1 MVGIAMASFLEVLS
15 VQVGL
20 TLGEAAVLAA
30 FAAAGFVLAMVLAF
44 LGRRLGP
51 SSEPALAP
59 AIINRASKAL
69 HLLLPVLAMSVAI
82 PGIDTGDGLAVHL
95 PRLLSVL
102 SIGLAAWFAVGVVH
116 GVVDHVVATHSIK
129 HVDNLEARRIQT
141 QIRVL
146 GRIAIFAVIVAAIAG
161 MLMSIP
167 TIRNIGVSLFASAG
181 IAGLALGLAAR
192 PALSNLIA
200 GVQIALTQPIR
211 LEDAVVVEGEWGW
224 VEEISMTFVV
234 VRIWDLRRLVLP
246 ISYFI
251 ENPFENWTRTTAD
264 ILGSVILY
272 MDYRVPLDEVRAEF
286 GRALRGSELWDGK
299 VEGLQVTDCTERTMQ
314 LRMLMSA
321 RNSSDAW
328 TLRCAVRERVITY
341 LQQHHPESLPRLR
354 LEDTS
359 DRATG
364 GEPVVGAPERR

>member
-1 MVGIAMASFLEVLS
+1 MVDDAMASFSEFLVRR
-15 VQVGL
+15 VGL
-20 TLGEAAVLAA
+20 TIGDTIALAA
-30 FAAAGFVLAMVLAF
+30 FAVAGFVIAMVLSF
-44 LGRRLGP
+44 LARRLGS
-51 SSEPALAP
+51 SSEPALA
-59 AIINRASKAL
+59 AAVIDRAGKAL
-69 HLLLPVLAMSVAI
+69 HLLLPVLAVSVAI
-82 PGIDTGDGLAVHL
+82 AGIDTSDGLAVFL
-95 PRLLSVL
+95 PRVLSVL
-102 SIGLAAWFAVGVVH
+102 SIGLSAWFAVGVVH
-116 GVVDHVVATHSIK
+116 GIVDHVVATHSIK

-141 QIRVL
+141 QIKVL
-146 GRIAIFAVIVAAIAG
+146 GRIAVFTVIVAAIAG

-272 MDYRVPLDEVRAEF
+272 MDYRVPLDDVRAEF
-286 GRALRGSELWDGK
+286 GRALRDNELWDGK
-299 VEGLQVTDCTERTMQ
+299 VEGLQVIDCTERTMQ
-314 LRMLMSA
+314 LRLLMSA

-328 TLRCAVRERVITY
+328 SLRCAVRERVIVY
-341 LQQHHPESLPRLR
+341 LQQHHPDSLPRLR
-354 LEDTS
+354 LENLS
-359 DRATG
+359 DRANG
-364 GEPVVGAPERR
+364 G

>member
-1 MVGIAMASFLEVLS
+1 MVGNSMASFSEFLVRR
-15 VQVGL
+15 VGL
-20 TLGEAAVLAA
+20 TIGDTVALAA
-30 FAAAGFVLAMVLAF
+30 FAAAGFALAMVVAF
-44 LGRRLGP
+44 LARRLGS
-51 SSEPALAP
+51 SSEPALA
-59 AIINRASKAL
+59 AAVINRSSKAL
-69 HLLLPVLAMSVAI
+69 HLLLPVLAVSVAVS
-82 PGIDTGDGLAVHL
+82 GIDTGDGLAVFL
-95 PRLLSVL
+95 PRVLSVL
-102 SIGLAAWFAVGVVH
+102 SIGLSAWFAVGVVH

-146 GRIAIFAVIVAAIAG
+146 GRVAVVAVIVAAIAG

-200 GVQIALTQPIR
+200 GIQIALTQPIR

-251 ENPFENWTRTTAD
+251 EKPFENWTRTTAD

-272 MDYRVPLDEVRAEF
+272 MDYGVPLDEVRAEF
-286 GRALRGSELWDGK
+286 GRALRETELWDGK

-314 LRMLMSA
+314 LRLLMSA

-328 TLRCAVRERVITY
+328 TLRCAVRERVIAY
-341 LQQHHPESLPRLR
+341 LQQHHSDSLPRLR
-354 LEDTS
+354 LENLS
-359 DRATG
+359 DET
-364 GEPVVGAPERR
+364 